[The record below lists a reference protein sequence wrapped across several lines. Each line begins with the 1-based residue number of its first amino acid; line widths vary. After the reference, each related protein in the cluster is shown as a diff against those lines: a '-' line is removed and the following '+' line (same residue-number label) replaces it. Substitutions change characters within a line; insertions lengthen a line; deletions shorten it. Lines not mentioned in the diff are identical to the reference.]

1 MSLKNTT
8 NQTIALAGISQVCLL
23 VQQLATKGTADASA
37 LEASISSI
45 LKIDSESVSDI
56 FGGLSPLKPGL
67 EQLQQQMT
75 GRHIAN
81 PEQGRYA
88 AQLVFLEM
96 QLSNRPEMLKQIRIG
111 IEKAEAQAEA
121 FGVMHENI
129 LASLGD
135 LYHSTIS
142 TLPPRIMVNGNED
155 FLAQPDIVNKIR
167 ALLLAGIRSTLLWRQ
182 CGGTRWKFLFFRKKI
197 QDEIAFLL
205 TKV

>member
-155 FLAQPDIVNKIR
+155 FLAQPDIINKIR

>member
-1 MSLKNTT
+1 MSFKNIT

-37 LEASISSI
+37 IETSISST
-45 LKIDSESVSDI
+45 LKIDSESVIDI
-56 FGGLSPLKPGL
+56 YGGLSSLKPGL
-67 EQLQQQMT
+67 EQLQKQLT
-75 GRHIAN
+75 GRQIAD

-96 QLSNRPEMLKQIRIG
+96 QLSNRPEMLKKIKLG
-111 IEKAEAQAEA
+111 LEKAEAQSEA

-135 LYHSTIS
+135 LYYSTMS
-142 TLPPRIMVNGNED
+142 TLPPRIMVNGNEE
-155 FLAQPDIVNKIR
+155 FLARSDIVNKIR

-182 CGGTRWKFLFFRKKI
+182 CGGTRWKFLFFRKKL
-197 QDEIAFLL
+197 QDEIKFLL
-205 TKV
+205 TQV